1 VYVGT
6 GEFNACGSGCVAG
19 VGIYKTTNGGDSWT
33 GPLGNSSF
41 RGRAVGSIAVKPG
54 SPNTLYAGSGRALLG
69 ASSVCCGGAVTIAI
83 PGASVWGLYKS
94 TDGGANWT
102 LVHNGAATTAG
113 CTDPAAVATIAA
125 NGTPCSPRGV
135 RRVVVDPV
143 DPNVV
148 YAASYARGVWR
159 SPDNGATWAQIKT
172 SLNAN
177 DVSMRPEI
185 TVNTLPNGST
195 RMYVGEG
202 TSGPGSPTSTAIYS
216 RLFRSDSVRTGAP
229 TFTDLTSSDIANIG
243 YGSYNYCGGQCWY
256 DNTVYSPP
264 GHPDVVYLGG
274 SYQYR
279 GSSVNQEAGALSNGR
294 AVILSTDAGVSFT
307 DMTADA
313 TDPVHPNASHPDEH
327 ALVTNPNNAFQYFQA
342 GDGGIVRSSGDH
354 ADISANCGSRGL
366 NATRLAR
373 CQQLLSRVPTKI
385 ESLNKGLSTLQFQ
398 SLSVSPFNEQLLQG
412 GTQDNG
418 TWQTEGNPNK
428 WLNTMIGDGGQSG
441 FDIGDPNVRVHTFA
455 GQGGDVNFS
464 AGAVGDWNWMG
475 DPLFNG
481 EGSQFYVP
489 LISDPKVGKTLFTG
503 TEHVWRTKTLGQG
516 TMTLVEFRQ
525 HCNEWTG
532 DFSVVCG
539 DWAPLGDPGRAGRL
553 TCTTVGSAGPPV
565 NPPFFDPACPY
576 GTDRSGGNVAATER
590 ATSDTSTLWAATT
603 TGRVFV
609 SKNANADPASAVTFT
624 RIDPLSTAD
633 PNRFPSSIYID
644 PANPNHAWISYSGFS
659 TATPTTPGHV
669 FEVTYNPGAGT
680 ATWTLIDDTSI
691 SAGGLGDIPITD
703 LVRDD
708 ASGDLYA
715 ATDFGVFTLASGTST
730 WTRAADGLPN
740 VEVAGLTIVP
750 GKRILYAATHGLS
763 AWRLNLG

>member
-1 VYVGT
+1 
-6 GEFNACGSGCVAG
+6 
-19 VGIYKTTNGGDSWT
+19 
-33 GPLGNSSF
+33 
-41 RGRAVGSIAVKPG
+41 
-54 SPNTLYAGSGRALLG
+54 
-69 ASSVCCGGAVTIAI
+69 
-83 PGASVWGLYKS
+83 
-94 TDGGANWT
+94 
-102 LVHNGAATTAG
+102 
-113 CTDPAAVATIAA
+113 
-125 NGTPCSPRGV
+125 
-135 RRVVVDPV
+135 VVIDPV

-159 SPDNGATWAQIKT
+159 SADNGATWAQIKP
-172 SLNAN
+172 SMNPN

-185 TVNTLPNGST
+185 AVNKLANGNT

-229 TFTDLTSSDIANIG
+229 TFTDLTSTDIANIG

-264 GHPDVVYLGG
+264 GHPDIVYLGG

-279 GSSVNQEAGALSNGR
+279 GSSVNNEAGLLSNGR

-313 TDPVHPNASHPDEH
+313 TDAVHPNASHPDEH
-327 ALVTNPNNAFQYFQA
+327 ALVTNPNNPFQYFQA
-342 GDGGIVRSSGDH
+342 GDGGIVRSSGEH
-354 ADISANCGSRGL
+354 ADISANCASRGL

-398 SLSVSPFNEQLLQG
+398 SLSVSPFNDQLLQG

-441 FDIGDPNVRVHTFA
+441 FDAANPSFRFHTFA
-455 GQGGDVNFS
+455 GQQADVNFS
-464 AGAVGDWNWMG
+464 SGATADWNWIS

-481 EGSQFYVP
+481 ENSGFYFP
-489 LISDPKVGKTLFTG
+489 IISDPTVSG
-503 TEHVWRTKTLGQG
+503 TMYAGLMHVMRTKTHGLGS
-516 TMTLVEFRQ
+516 MTVAELRQ

-532 DFSVVCG
+532 DFTVVCG
-539 DWAPLGDPGRAGRL
+539 DWVPLGDPAAAGRL
-553 TCTTVGSAGPPV
+553 TSTTYGADKIVAGA
-565 NPPFFDPACPY
+565 NNY
-576 GTDRSGGNVAATER
+576 IAAVER
-590 ATSDTSTLWAATT
+590 ATNDNSTLWAATT
-603 TGRVFV
+603 GGRVFI
-609 SKNANADPASAVTFT
+609 SKNANAEPASAVTFT
-624 RIDPLSTAD
+624 RLDTSSQPG
-633 PNRFPSSIYID
+633 RFVTGIYID
-644 PANPNHAWISYSGFS
+644 PANANHAWVSFSGFS
-659 TATPTTPGHV
+659 AATPTAPGHV

-680 ATWTLIDDTSI
+680 ATWKTIDDSTI
-691 SAGGLGDIPITD
+691 TAGGLGDIPVTD
-703 LVRDD
+703 IVSDT
-708 ASGDLYA
+708 ASGDLFVS
-715 ATDFGVFTLASGTST
+715 TDFGVFTLTGGTTT

-740 VEVAGLTIVP
+740 VEVAGLTFIP